1 MQAGSSAPDDKKA
14 GKEEGGGKAC
24 SEFLT
29 GGKEF
34 FGAPL
39 SATTLF
45 SGKKVHRLLNTH
57 EKYLMHHSRPEEVL
71 QERRQLQDL
80 LQF

>member
-1 MQAGSSAPDDKKA
+1 MHMVTRKQVKRKKVA
-14 GKEEGGGKAC
+14 KAC
-24 SEFLT
+24 NEFLT
-29 GGKEF
+29 GGKGF

-45 SGKKVHRLLNTH
+45 SGKKVHELLNTH
-57 EKYLMHHSRPEEVL
+57 EKYPMHPSRPRKVL